1 MFCLNLHVTF
11 SSSYI
16 TVIVSALSLCTLVLL
31 WKVLTKIF
39 RQECSRI
46 FSILEDS
53 FTGYRMK
60 ALSMMCCYFTDSCI
74 YVSQPSLIVRCMLLF
89 THWAQVIVFKRL
101 PHGTIWHS
109 CVRVISSRPSAFFF
123 SFSFFFLSRNALPT
137 ALRDDGYKYQLGE
150 WHNTW
155 LKYWLQWVDNN

>member
-1 MFCLNLHVTF
+1 LFCLNLNVTF

-16 TVIVSALSLCTLVLL
+16 TVIVTALSLCTLVLL

-46 FSILEDS
+46 FSILEES

-74 YVSQPSLIVRCMLLF
+74 YVSQPITHSALLLY

-101 PHGTIWHS
+101 PHRTIWHS

-123 SFSFFFLSRNALPT
+123 PFSFFFFFHATLFPQRCVTMVINTSWEN
-137 ALRDDGYKYQLGE
+137 GIILGWNIDFNE
-150 WHNTW
+150 
-155 LKYWLQWVDNN
+155 